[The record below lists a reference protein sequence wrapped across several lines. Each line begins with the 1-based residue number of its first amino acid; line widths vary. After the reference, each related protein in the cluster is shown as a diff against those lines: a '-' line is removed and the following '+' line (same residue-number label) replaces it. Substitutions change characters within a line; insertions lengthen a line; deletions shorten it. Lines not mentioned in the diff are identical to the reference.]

1 MIKID
6 KKRLE
11 KLDPERREKV
21 KKIYELTD
29 KIRKS
34 GIVEKYFNN

>member
-11 KLDPERREKV
+11 KLDPESRQKAENFFK
-21 KKIYELTD
+21 LAD
-29 KIRKS
+29 KIKKS
-34 GIVEKYFNN
+34 WVTEKYFNN